1 MPRRRATTRTQSHLR
16 PAGRRSLA
24 HQQPAIVQ
32 LPIHCSGVGETMAE
46 LVAAVP
52 SLLAADQADQHYA
65 DAVQTAVAACAE
77 DTEGQTCFICM
88 DGAAEEGL
96 VRGCACRG
104 AAGVAHVSCLARQ
117 AQVAVER
124 GDGGPGFARWHTCGL
139 CEQRYH
145 GVVQCALGWAC
156 WRTYVGRLEADWPR
170 RLAINVLGNGLSEAG
185 HDEDALAVGEA
196 ELSMKQRLGDSEEH
210 LLAAQGNL
218 AVTYEEMGRHEEAL
232 DLQRDVSSGRLRLNG
247 EEHEK
252 TLLAATNYTV
262 SLLKVKRLEEARSLM
277 RKTIPVARHVLGE
290 GHRLTLMMSMNYARA
305 LIRALDATLDDL
317 REAVTTLEN
326 AERTARRVLGGAHP
340 LTVDIEYELRD
351 ARAALRARETP
362 PPGSA

>member
-1 MPRRRATTRTQSHLR
+1 
-16 PAGRRSLA
+16 
-24 HQQPAIVQ
+24 
-32 LPIHCSGVGETMAE
+32 MAE

-52 SLLAADQADQHYA
+52 ALLAADQADQHYA

-124 GDGGPGFARWHTCGL
+124 DDGGPGFARWHTCGL

-185 HDEDALAVGEA
+185 HDEDALSVREA
-196 ELSMKQRLGDSEEH
+196 ELAMARRIGTDEIG
-210 LLAAQGNL
+210 LLTTQSNL
-218 AVTYEEMGRHEEAL
+218 ANTYRALGRFEEAL
-232 DLQRDVSSGRLRLNG
+232 SLRRDVYSATLNLFG
-247 EEHEK
+247 SDDGDALLEANNYGNCLLQLKRFEEVRA
-252 TLLAATNYTV
+252 L
-262 SLLKVKRLEEARSLM
+262 S
-277 RKTIPVARHVLGE
+277 RKMIPVARRVLGE
-290 GHRLTLMMSMNYARA
+290 NDDLTLRMRWIYAQS
-305 LIRALDATLDDL
+305 LYLDDDATLDDL
-317 REAVTTLEN
+317 REAVTTLEDT
-326 AERTARRVLGGAHP
+326 ERTARRVLGGAHP
-340 LTVDIEYELRD
+340 LFVFFGGYLRQS
-351 ARAALRARETP
+351 RAILAARETAP
-362 PPGSA
+362 SA